1 MTDTTVSTTDSTT
14 RAMLNALEVIARKA
28 GAAIMEIY
36 ESGDF
41 TVDMKSDDSPL
52 TTADRAAHA
61 VIVDGLKAMDA
72 EFGATPILSEEDAD
86 ISWDVRSD
94 WTRYWLVDPLD
105 GTKEFIKRNGEFTV
119 NIALIE
125 QGVPTMG
132 VVYAPAIETLYVGA
146 QQGEG
151 QTAIAEKQVGEGER
165 QAIAVSDVPS
175 STDSWRIV
183 GSRSHQSEEFKA
195 FVADFAACD
204 IVAMGSSLKLCLVAE
219 GAADLYPRLGPTCE
233 WDTGAAHAVVEAA
246 GGQVLNA
253 ETRQALRYN
262 QHDSVLN
269 PYFIVC
275 AEPAAPWA

>member
-1 MTDTTVSTTDSTT
+1 MTAQYSEL
-14 RAMLNALEVIARKA
+14 LNSVERIARQA
-28 GAAIMEIY
+28 GDAIMAIY
-36 ESGDF
+36 AREF
-41 TVDMKSDDSPL
+41 TIEEKDDKSPL
-52 TTADRAAHA
+52 TEADDAANRL
-61 VIVDGLKAMDA
+61 IVAALEALPG
-72 EFGATPILSEEDAD
+72 GIPVLSEEDAD
-86 ISWDVRSD
+86 RFDGAD
-94 WTRYWLVDPLD
+94 AKGRYWLVDPLD

-132 VVYAPAIETLYVGA
+132 VVYAPAIKTLYVGA
-146 QQGEG
+146 QQSEG
-151 QTAIAEKQVGEGER
+151 QASIAEKQVGEGEP
-165 QAIAVSDVPS
+165 QAISVAQVPGEQ
-175 STDSWRIV
+175 DSWRIV
-183 GSRSHQSEEFKA
+183 GSRSHQSDDFKA
-195 FVADFAACD
+195 FVADFHACD

-275 AEPAAPWA
+275 ARPAAPWA

>member
-1 MTDTTVSTTDSTT
+1 MTDTTASTTDSTT
-14 RAMLNALEVIARKA
+14 RAMLTAIEAIARKA
-28 GAAIMEIY
+28 GAAIMDIY

-41 TVDMKSDDSPL
+41 TVDMKADDSPL

-61 VIVDGLKAMDA
+61 VIVEGLEAMQA
-72 EFGATPILSEEDAD
+72 QFGATPILSEEDAD
-86 ISWDVRSD
+86 ISWDVRSE

-125 QGVPTMG
+125 QGVPVVG
-132 VVYAPAIETLYVGA
+132 IVYAPAIDTLYVGA
-146 QQGEG
+146 QQADG
-151 QTAIAEKQVGEGER
+151 ASSIAEKQVGSEAPQPISVTAAPGAE
-165 QAIAVSDVPS
+165 
-175 STDSWRIV
+175 DSWRIV
-183 GSRSHQSEEFKA
+183 GSRSHQTEDFKA

-219 GAADLYPRLGPTCE
+219 GTADLYPRLGPTCE

-246 GGQVLNA
+246 GGQVLDA
-253 ETRQALRYN
+253 STRESLRYN

-275 AEPAAPWA
+275 SAPAAPWA

>member
-1 MTDTTVSTTDSTT
+1 MTDTTAASTT
-14 RAMLNALEVIARKA
+14 RAMLTALESIARKA
-28 GAAIMEIY
+28 GAAIMDIY

-41 TVDMKSDDSPL
+41 TVDMKADDSPL

-61 VIVDGLKAMDA
+61 VIVEGLKEMEA

-86 ISWDVRSD
+86 IRWDVRSE
-94 WTRYWLVDPLD
+94 WSRYWLVDPLD

-146 QQGEG
+146 QQSEG
-151 QTAIAEKQVGEGER
+151 QASIAEKQVGEGER
-165 QAIAVSDVPS
+165 LAISVARVPGEQ
-175 STDSWRIV
+175 DSWRIV
-183 GSRSHQSEEFKA
+183 GSRSHQSDDFKA
-195 FVADFAACD
+195 FVADFHACD

-275 AEPAAPWA
+275 ARPAAPWA